1 MKEEALTL
9 VQIDDLSVLT
19 QRASL
24 LPKLSEEFTTIMK
37 EDDVSLTDLLQGLE
51 LERERIWREQY
62 ASVLLSQVSYGKRGD
77 AL

>member
-9 VQIDDLSVLT
+9 MQIDDLSVLT

-37 EDDVSLTDLLQGLE
+37 EYDVSLADLLQGLE

-62 ASVLLSQVSYGKRGD
+62 AGVLRSQVSYGERGD
-77 AL
+77 AP